1 MTAITYTVFQRS
13 TWRTVAV
20 LTLAFWLSSSLILD
34 LVIMPSLFVAG
45 MMTSPDFATAGYS
58 IFWIFNRIELVCAA
72 AALTGTLVLQNTEGD
87 ASVRHQWTVLLGL
100 ALLAVT
106 LVFTYGLTPE
116 MSALGLNLNLFESH
130 QAVPALMNQMHQGY
144 WFLELS
150 KLAICG
156 VLLNWLYRHPNV
168 EA

>member
-1 MTAITYTVFQRS
+1 MTALTYTVFQRS
-13 TWRTVAV
+13 MWRTVAV

-34 LVIMPSLFVAG
+34 LVIMPSLFAAG

-72 AALTGTLVLQNTEGD
+72 VALTGILVLQNTEGT
-87 ASVRHQWTVLLGL
+87 ASSRHQWTALLGL
-100 ALLAVT
+100 GLLAVT
-106 LVFTYGLTPE
+106 LTFTYGLTPE

-130 QAVPALMNQMHQGY
+130 TAVPALMNQMHQGY
-144 WFLELS
+144 WLLELG
-150 KLAICG
+150 KLAIGG
-156 VLLNWLYRHPNV
+156 VLLSWLYRHPNA